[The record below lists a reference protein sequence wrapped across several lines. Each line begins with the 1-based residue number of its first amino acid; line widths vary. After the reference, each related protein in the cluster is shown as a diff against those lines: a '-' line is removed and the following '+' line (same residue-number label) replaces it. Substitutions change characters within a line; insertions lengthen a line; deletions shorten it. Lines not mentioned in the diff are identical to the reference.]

1 MTAFYSTP
9 QLDGQYTRQDV
20 RAPYTRGYQSDRLRA
35 RKSVES
41 ILGTDISPDQK
52 PSIGCNIKWHPGM
65 EPEWF
70 G

>member
-1 MTAFYSTP
+1 MQIPPFSLEA
-9 QLDGQYTRQDV
+9 Q
-20 RAPYTRGYQSDRLRA
+20 
-35 RKSVES
+35 
-41 ILGTDISPDQK
+41 ISEIGEEISANQK